1 MLRQSSE
8 QGYWCLILLVGSNSC
23 GLEQCTA
30 SEAVTVSA
38 FFTAGS
44 YVSNVQPNLEEK

>member
-1 MLRQSSE
+1 M
-8 QGYWCLILLVGSNSC
+8 VGSNSWS
-23 GLEQCTA
+23 LEHCIA

-44 YVSNVQPNLEEK
+44 YVSNIQPNLEEK